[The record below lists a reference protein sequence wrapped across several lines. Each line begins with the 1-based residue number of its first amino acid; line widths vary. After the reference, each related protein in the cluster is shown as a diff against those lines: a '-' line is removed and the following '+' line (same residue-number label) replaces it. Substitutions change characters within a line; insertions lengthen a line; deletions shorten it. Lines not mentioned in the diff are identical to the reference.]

1 MNFFERQAQARRTST
16 RLLALF
22 ALAVA
27 GIVGAAC
34 VVVWIVAG
42 TDADGALNTGLLG
55 GTALVTLA
63 VIGFGSLYRVA
74 SLRDGGEAVARQL
87 GGVPVDE
94 ATTDLHLRRLRN
106 VVEEIAI
113 ASGVPMPRLFVLEHE
128 SGINAFAAGYAP
140 SDAAIAVTRGALER
154 LNRDELQGVIA
165 HEFSHV
171 LNGDMRLNIRL
182 IGVLF
187 GILMLGVIGRKV
199 LEHGGRARGRGS
211 AAVLA
216 AALVAMAIGYI
227 GLFFGRLIKAGI
239 SRTRESLADA
249 SAVQFTRQSS
259 GLAGALKKIA
269 GLPDGARLND
279 RGEAEEVSHM
289 LFGDGIGLSGWF
301 ATHPPMVERIRA
313 LEPSF
318 DPAVLDKLS
327 RRWLDEPPQGLEED
341 ALLGL
346 APVQALS
353 SPDARFRLEAR
364 RVSAQVAEP
373 SADDYRRAD
382 AIVAA
387 IPADLHDLATDRSA
401 APAVV
406 LALLMDASPDVARR
420 QRQEVTARLGS
431 EIAERIDALVPSTA
445 GLHPQLRLPLA
456 QIAFP
461 ALRRRPRPEVASF
474 LDVVHAMVHTD
485 GRVALFEYC
494 LGQLLDV
501 QVRDALDPSAHAR
514 IGRRRIPDLR
524 SEIATLLCV
533 VAQQGHAGE
542 DEARRAYV
550 SGMRRIL
557 PDQALPYLPRRDWAL
572 QLDTVWMPLDA
583 LDPLAKQQLVEALAD
598 TVSHDGRVS
607 IAESELL
614 RTVCGVLHCP
624 LPPMLER

>member
-1 MNFFERQAQARRTST
+1 
-16 RLLALF
+16 
-22 ALAVA
+22 
-27 GIVGAAC
+27 
-34 VVVWIVAG
+34 
-42 TDADGALNTGLLG
+42 
-55 GTALVTLA
+55 
-63 VIGFGSLYRVA
+63 
-74 SLRDGGEAVARQL
+74 
-87 GGVPVDE
+87 
-94 ATTDLHLRRLRN
+94 
-106 VVEEIAI
+106 
-113 ASGVPMPRLFVLEHE
+113 
-128 SGINAFAAGYAP
+128 
-140 SDAAIAVTRGALER
+140 
-154 LNRDELQGVIA
+154 
-165 HEFSHV
+165 
-171 LNGDMRLNIRL
+171 
-182 IGVLF
+182 
-187 GILMLGVIGRKV
+187 
-199 LEHGGRARGRGS
+199 
-211 AAVLA
+211 
-216 AALVAMAIGYI
+216 
-227 GLFFGRLIKAGI
+227 
-239 SRTRESLADA
+239 
-249 SAVQFTRQSS
+249 VQFTRQAS

-327 RRWLDEPPQGLEED
+327 RRWLDQPPQGLEED

-346 APVQALS
+346 APVGALS
-353 SPDARFRLEAR
+353 PPDARFRLEAR

-373 SADDYRRAD
+373 SADDFRRAD

-387 IPADLHDLATDRSA
+387 IPADLHDAATDRSA

-420 QRQEVTARLGS
+420 QRQEITARLGS
-431 EIAERIDALVPSTA
+431 EIAGRIDALVASTA

-461 ALRRRPRPEVASF
+461 ALRRRPRPDVAAF

-501 QVRDALDPSAHAR
+501 QVREALDPSAHAR
-514 IGRRRIPDLR
+514 IGRRRLPDLR

-542 DEARRAYV
+542 EEARRAYL

-557 PDQALPYLPRRDWAL
+557 PEQPLPYLPRRDWAL

-607 IAESELL
+607 VAESELL